1 MPPSAI
7 PPSTTSLSELAHLIR
22 LERYQEQR
30 RSNSRVRL
38 HRWLVSAALSARL
51 LHCGE
56 ASYRTLVDQFRSN
69 DLECVRNFAALYTA
83 FHDVRNSCEALR
95 RYAVLEQDIEP
106 KTKSSKIETTTSFA
120 TFMHD
125 IPQKIRSELLTFV
138 SAIRTNPDFLATRI
152 VSLSQQELAVLTSF
166 RSQFGSKESIF
177 ASGKGGGNAKKSTSL
192 SASPTP
198 IKQLLCFQ
206 RHDPLSALIYTIFAN
221 SSGPDSAEDLRR
233 TEAWATTCARLISED
248 KAGGEALVRGVLDTF
263 AGMREWPAK
272 ANLELFL
279 MNAIQDGY
287 FLLEKAESQ
296 TTGSGVL
303 AESVINKVREYAAE
317 EFFDRSVRRLLELI
331 DDEPSAGGMPEGIM
345 EIGSAILKRMGPS
358 KRLRNRAE
366 TYILHRWFF
375 SSYLP
380 NALIWPEVSRFD
392 FHYRCYQVT
401 DNFL

>member
-22 LERYQEQR
+22 LERYQEQK

-38 HRWLVSAALSARL
+38 HRYLVSAALSARL

-56 ASYRTLVDQFRSN
+56 VSYRTLIDQFRSN
-69 DLECVRNFAALYTA
+69 DLECVRNFAALYSA
-83 FHDVRNSCEALR
+83 LHDVRNSCESLR
-95 RYAVLEQDIEP
+95 RYAVLEQDIDP

-138 SAIRTNPDFLATRI
+138 STIRTNPDFLATRI

-166 RSQFGSKESIF
+166 RSQFGPKESVF
-177 ASGKGGGNAKKSTSL
+177 ASGKGGSNAKKFASL

-233 TEAWATTCARLISED
+233 TDAWATTCARLISED
-248 KAGGEALVRGVLDTF
+248 KPGGEALVRGVLDTF

-279 MNAIQDGY
+279 MNALQDGY

-303 AESVINKVREYAAE
+303 AESVVNKVREYAAE

-358 KRLRNRAE
+358 KRLRGRAE

-380 NALIWPEVSRFD
+380 NALIWPEVSDWFSPS
-392 FHYRCYQVT
+392 VLSS
-401 DNFL
+401 N

>member
-38 HRWLVSAALSARL
+38 HRWLVLASLSARL

-69 DLECVRNFAALYTA
+69 DLPCVRNFAELYNA
-83 FHDVRNSCEALR
+83 FHEVRNSCEALR
-95 RYAVLEQDIEP
+95 RYAVLEQDLEP
-106 KTKSSKIETTTSFA
+106 KAKSAKIETATSFA
-120 TFMHD
+120 TFMHE
-125 IPQKIRSELLTFV
+125 IPSKTRSELLTFV
-138 SAIRTNPDFLATRI
+138 SEIRTNPEFLATRI
-152 VSLSQQELAVLTSF
+152 ASLSQQELAALTSF
-166 RSQFGSKESIF
+166 RSIIGSKESIF
-177 ASGKGGGNAKKSTSL
+177 ASGKGSGNAKKSPSL
-192 SASPTP
+192 SSSPTP
-198 IKQLLCFQ
+198 VGRLLSFQ
-206 RHDPLSALIYTIFAN
+206 RHDPLSALIFTIFAN

-233 TEAWATTCARLISED
+233 TDAWATTCARLISED
-248 KAGGEALVRGVLDTF
+248 NSSGEALVRGVLDTF

-279 MNAIQDGY
+279 MNALQEGQ
-287 FLLEKAESQ
+287 FLLEKAEGQS
-296 TTGSGVL
+296 TTSDLL
-303 AESVINKVREYAAE
+303 AESVVNKVLEYATE

-331 DDEPSAGGMPEGIM
+331 DDEPSAGGMPEGVI

-358 KRLRNRAE
+358 KRLRSRAE

-375 SSYLP
+375 SWYLRE
-380 NALIWPEVSRFD
+380 AIIWPEVRFD
-392 FHYRCYQVT
+392 FSHPSYQS
-401 DNFL
+401 N

>member
-1 MPPSAI
+1 
-7 PPSTTSLSELAHLIR
+7 
-22 LERYQEQR
+22 
-30 RSNSRVRL
+30 
-38 HRWLVSAALSARL
+38 
-51 LHCGE
+51 
-56 ASYRTLVDQFRSN
+56 
-69 DLECVRNFAALYTA
+69 VRNFAALYTA

-120 TFMHD
+120 TFMHE

-152 VSLSQQELAVLTSF
+152 VNLSQQELAVLTSF
-166 RSQFGSKESIF
+166 HSQFGSKESVF
-177 ASGKGGGNAKKSTSL
+177 ASGKGNGNTKKFASL

-198 IKQLLCFQ
+198 IKHLLCFQ

-233 TEAWATTCARLISED
+233 TDAWATTCARLISED
-248 KAGGEALVRGVLDTF
+248 KPGGEALVRGVLDTF

-279 MNAIQDGY
+279 MNALQEGY
-287 FLLEKAESQ
+287 FLLEMDENQ
-296 TTGSGVL
+296 TTRSGVL
-303 AESVINKVREYAAE
+303 SESVINKVREYATE
-317 EFFDRSVRRLLELI
+317 EFFDRSIRRLLELI
-331 DDEPSAGGMPEGIM
+331 DGEPSAGGMPEGIM

-358 KRLRNRAE
+358 KRLRHRAE
-366 TYILHRWFF
+366 TYIIHRWFF

-380 NALIWPEVSRFD
+380 NALIWPEVRSATIIRVIKLLTFCSLMASWLVTTSRNKLA
-392 FHYRCYQVT
+392 T
-401 DNFL
+401 KFLGRLPLELTNRFLDQFSICECLATTIFIIYG